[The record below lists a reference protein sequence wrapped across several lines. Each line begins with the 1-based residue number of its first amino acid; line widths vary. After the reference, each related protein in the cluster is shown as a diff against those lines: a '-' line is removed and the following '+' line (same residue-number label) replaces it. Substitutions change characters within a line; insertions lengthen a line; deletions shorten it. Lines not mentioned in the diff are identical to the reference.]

1 MLPTG
6 YICHSAPGRL
16 RIRVP
21 SLKGDHEFFAA
32 VDQALQRSDAVK
44 NVQTRPLT
52 ASILLTGDRIDAARI
67 ERLVVD
73 NDLFRLEAM
82 QPALPPI
89 VKTLIAPIDRI
100 NHNIHRFTRGD
111 VDVEVIVFLLL
122 VGFGIYDL
130 LRGDLRRPAWY
141 TAFWYASE
149 VFNKYISDHKSEK
162 P

>member
-1 MLPTG
+1 
-6 YICHSAPGRL
+6 
-16 RIRVP
+16 
-21 SLKGDHEFFAA
+21 
-32 VDQALQRSDAVK
+32 
-44 NVQTRPLT
+44 
-52 ASILLTGDRIDAARI
+52 
-67 ERLVVD
+67 
-73 NDLFRLEAM
+73 
-82 QPALPPI
+82 
-89 VKTLIAPIDRI
+89 
-100 NHNIHRFTRGD
+100 